1 MGGQRQ
7 WILVGGFDGSS
18 VEEEQMSVERVFGLI
33 VGFQVGL
40 LVEPFHVVLLLPD
53 LCGGRE
59 EGVKVFRSEHG
70 DFKIR

>member
-1 MGGQRQ
+1 
-7 WILVGGFDGSS
+7 
-18 VEEEQMSVERVFGLI
+18 MSVERVFGLI

-59 EGVKVFRSEHG
+59 EGVKVLRSEHG